1 MSQVTSIGATSPL
14 ANRIS
19 APVYSAERFYIPED
33 LKSGGAS
40 SQVDEQAAAEP
51 ETLEALIGEQLADT
65 MALLQE
71 QGSLSAN
78 DTHIA
83 LFNAIIQ
90 NRGQFPAEAFHIK
103 TELPGG
109 ASIETE
115 IPASSAG
122 AASSQPPLVIST
134 SRLIAAALSAFEQA
148 S

>member
-1 MSQVTSIGATSPL
+1 MSQVSSIGATSPL
-14 ANRIS
+14 SSRIS
-19 APVYSAERFYIPED
+19 APVYSAERFYIPEG

-40 SQVDEQAAAEP
+40 SQGDEAATEP
-51 ETLEALIGEQLADT
+51 ETLEALIGKQLAET

-71 QGSLSAN
+71 QGPLSAN

-83 LFNAIIQ
+83 LFNAIMQ
-90 NRGQFPAEAFHIK
+90 NRDQFPAEAFHIK

-115 IPASSAG
+115 IPASNAA
-122 AASSQPPLVIST
+122 AASSQPPLVIPT
-134 SRLIAAALSAFEQA
+134 SGLIAAALSAFEQA

>member
-19 APVYSAERFYIPED
+19 TPAYSAERFSIPEE
-33 LKSGGAS
+33 LKAGNSLPQG
-40 SQVDEQAAAEP
+40 DEATTEP
-51 ETLEALIGEQLADT
+51 EALEALIGEQLAET
-65 MALLQE
+65 LALLQE

-83 LFNAIIQ
+83 LFNAIMQ
-90 NRGQFPAEAFHIK
+90 NRNQFPAEAFHIK
-103 TELPGG
+103 TDLPGG

-122 AASSQPPLVIST
+122 NASSQSPLVIST

>member
-19 APVYSAERFYIPED
+19 APVYSAERFSIPDE
-33 LKSGGAS
+33 LKAGSAS
-40 SQVDEQAAAEP
+40 SAQAAAEP
-51 ETLEALIGEQLADT
+51 ETLEALIAEQLADT
-65 MALLQE
+65 FALSQE

-83 LFNAIIQ
+83 LFNAIMQ
-90 NRGQFPAEAFHIK
+90 NRDQFPAEAFHIK

-122 AASSQPPLVIST
+122 AASSQRPLVIST
-134 SRLIAAALSAFEQA
+134 SGLIAAALSAFEQA

>member
-1 MSQVTSIGATSPL
+1 MSQVSSIGATSSL

-19 APVYSAERFYIPED
+19 APVYSAERFYIPEE
-33 LKSGGAS
+33 LKAGSAPS
-40 SQVDEQAAAEP
+40 AQAAAEP
-51 ETLEALIGEQLADT
+51 ETLEALIAEQLADT
-65 MALLQE
+65 LALLQE

-83 LFNAIIQ
+83 LFNAIMQ
-90 NRGQFPAEAFHIK
+90 NRDQFPAEAFHIK
-103 TELPGG
+103 TDLPGG

-115 IPASSAG
+115 IPAGSAG

-134 SRLIAAALSAFEQA
+134 SGLIAAALSAFEQA